1 MEIMENR
8 TYPSLK
14 QPLIFPQ
21 FFPRFFFSGCLFRIF
36 HEKLLSRFQIRATV
50 RPMTQTTQRHEPITE
65 TEARYI
71 VMTRLQEPLDN
82 GGKLSTLEDFSKAL
96 YQDGVVRR
104 RYSAR
109 TLDNILKGRTYPL
122 LTVPCL
128 LSPYPSPRALA

>member
-1 MEIMENR
+1 
-8 TYPSLK
+8 
-14 QPLIFPQ
+14 
-21 FFPRFFFSGCLFRIF
+21 
-36 HEKLLSRFQIRATV
+36 
-50 RPMTQTTQRHEPITE
+50 MTQTTQRHEPITE

-122 LTVPCL
+122 LTDTEGKPYRWQDVPRRQPGRTPL
-128 LSPYPSPRALA
+128 KGRYATVKTRLQALETQMGRVLVHIGLN